1 MIADRVRLGAY
12 RDALAKTIRPGATV
26 LDLGAGTAI
35 MSLLACEL
43 GAGKVYAVEP
53 SDALA
58 VGMELA
64 RANGFAD
71 RIEFI
76 QRSSLDVS
84 LPARADVIVSDLR
97 GVLPLHGQHIAAIV
111 DARRRLLAPGG
122 VLIPQRDTVRAQ
134 PVSDAAL
141 HERTHKIWMEGV
153 GDLDLKAGLRWAAHA
168 MRKQDF
174 SGSALVGTPQD
185 VFVVDYATV
194 EDPGAAG
201 ECSWTMERPVTLHG
215 LAAWFDTLLT
225 PGIGFSNAP
234 DQPRAIYGQM
244 YFPFQEPLRLA
255 PGDRVR
261 VGLGASLVGDDYVW
275 QWSTDAQNSGGAT
288 KSRMRQSSFHATPV
302 NPARLGRRAAD
313 HVPQANVRA
322 RAAARAL
329 ALFEQ
334 RLSVEEIAARLAA
347 EFAGQIDARAA
358 HELVAELCDWLT
370 D

>member
-1 MIADRVRLGAY
+1 
-12 RDALAKTIRPGATV
+12 
-26 LDLGAGTAI
+26 

-58 VGMELA
+58 VGIELA

-76 QRSSLDVS
+76 QRSSLDVT

-97 GVLPLHGQHIAAIV
+97 GVLPLHGRHIPAIV
-111 DARRRLLAPGG
+111 DARQRLLAAGG
-122 VLIPQRDTVRAQ
+122 VLIPQRDTVRVQ
-134 PVSDAAL
+134 LVSDEAL
-141 HERTHKIWMEGV
+141 HGRTLKVWKEGV
-153 GDLDLKAGLRWAAHA
+153 GDLDLRAGLRWAAHI
-168 MRKQDF
+168 MRKEDL
-174 SGSALVGTPQD
+174 SASALVGIPQD
-185 VFVVDYATV
+185 VFVLDYATV

-215 LAAWFDTLLT
+215 LAGWFDTVLA

-244 YFPFQEPLRLA
+244 YFPFQEPLRLV
-255 PGDRVR
+255 PGDRIRLGVR
-261 VGLGASLVGDDYVW
+261 ASPVGDDYVW
-275 QWSTDAQNSGGAT
+275 QWNTEACDRDGST
-288 KSRMRQSSFHATPV
+288 KCHMRQSSFHAIPV
-302 NPARLGRRAAD
+302 NPARLGSRAAD
-313 HVPQANVRA
+313 HVPQTSVRA

-329 ALFEQ
+329 ALVEQ
-334 RLSVEEIAARLAA
+334 HLTVDEIAARLAA
-347 EFAGQIDARAA
+347 EFVGQLDARAA
-358 HELVAELCDWLT
+358 RELVGDLCEWLG